1 MLPNVPKAS
10 EATGLKKSTTHF
22 ISRSPGL
29 GNQARVNKTLSN
41 VTKYPYDIQR
51 LKTRKGIKH
60 PQPGYQYLNSKIM
73 STTRQFQSHK
83 FTSRH
88 SKATKTTKATKRQ
101 YPFLHLQLVLSYK
114 AIEKAPKTPTAPP
127 LYPSSS
133 PTFFIYSPNPLASP
147 SRAFLFI
154 ISTCS
159 VNS

>member
-1 MLPNVPKAS
+1 LLPNVPKAS

-51 LKTRKGIKH
+51 LTTRKGIEH

-88 SKATKTTKATKRQ
+88 SKATKATKDNIHF
-101 YPFLHLQLVLSYK
+101 YIYNSSYK
-114 AIEKAPKTPTAPP
+114 AIKKAQKTPTAPP
-127 LYPSSS
+127 LYASSS
-133 PTFFIYSPNPLASP
+133 PTFFI
-147 SRAFLFI
+147 
-154 ISTCS
+154 
-159 VNS
+159 